1 MTIKSEIET
10 ALKILDPTTLIVTD
24 ESHKHKGHAQAGN
37 AIETHFHVEI
47 TASQFIGKSGVA
59 RHKIVYKALGNTMKK
74 IHALALK
81 TNTP

>member
-24 ESHKHKGHAQAGN
+24 ESHKHQGHTQAGD

-47 TASQFIGKSGVA
+47 TSSKFTDQSRLA
-59 RHKIVYKALGNTMKK
+59 RHKMVYKALGNTMNK

-81 TNTP
+81 TNTH